1 MKLGFTLTMNDARSG
16 LWVSHRLILLLSSL
30 IAEAGFNED
39 RRKAAHKGLDLDVYV
54 DSVDAQR
61 MATQTGLVVSS
72 IDPDVLIYHRSAK
85 PARYDWVEYYVR
97 LRYEGIRDAPDKL
110 GRFMEMM
117 QALLLL
123 VAQRSKVE
131 IGAVDRW
138 DAITAVMRER
148 VARDNAMRFDRDEP
162 DGTVIV

>member
-1 MKLGFTLTMNDARSG
+1 MNDTRSA
-16 LWVSHRLILLLSSL
+16 LRVSHHLIVRLIGL

-39 RRKAAHKGLDLDVYV
+39 VRKAAHKDLDIIVYV

-61 MATQTGLVVSS
+61 MATQVGLVASS
-72 IDPDVLIYHRSAK
+72 IDPDVLIHRRSSK
-85 PARYDWVEYYVR
+85 PAGHDWVEYYVR

-110 GRFMEMM
+110 GRFMEMVK
-117 QALLLL
+117 AVLLL

-131 IGAVDRW
+131 IGAIDRW
-138 DAITAVMRER
+138 GTITATMREE
-148 VARDNAMRFDRDEP
+148 VARDNSMRFDRDEP

>member
-1 MKLGFTLTMNDARSG
+1 MNDTRSA
-16 LWVSHRLILLLSSL
+16 LRVSHHLILRLSEL

-39 RRKAAHKGLDLDVYV
+39 ARKPAHKGLDILVYV

-61 MATQTGLVVSS
+61 MATQTGLMMSS

-85 PARYDWVEYYVR
+85 PGRYDWVEYYVR

-110 GRFMEMM
+110 GRFTQMI
-117 QALLLL
+117 QAVLLL
-123 VAQRSKVE
+123 VARRSKVE
-131 IGAVDRW
+131 IGAIDRW
-138 DAITAVMRER
+138 DAITATIREE
-148 VARDNAMRFDRDEP
+148 VARDNSMRFDRDEP